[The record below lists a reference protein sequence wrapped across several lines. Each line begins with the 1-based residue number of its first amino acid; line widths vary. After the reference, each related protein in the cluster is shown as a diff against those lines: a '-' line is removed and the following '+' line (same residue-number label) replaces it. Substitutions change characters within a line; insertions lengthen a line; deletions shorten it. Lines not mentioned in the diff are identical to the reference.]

1 MFFSC
6 ISKDPEFIDLTYPAG
21 CEDLVI
27 ESDGSRMFGVMYTPQ
42 GKGPHPTILL
52 LHGFPGSERNF
63 DLAQIFRRAG
73 FNVVVFH
80 YRGSWGSEGDFSF
93 QHVLE
98 DSERVIKYLLDI
110 DNASRYS
117 IDTSRFILMGHS
129 MGGFS
134 TLING
139 SRMPEIK
146 SMVSIAAYNLGA
158 VAKNRRSNAD
168 YARETY
174 EMFVECSRPLKGTDH
189 ETLLEEIEKHA
200 EEWDFCNYASGF
212 KGKDILVIA
221 GARDT
226 VSHPEI
232 HHYPFM
238 KALRENNIDTAEDAI
253 LDGSHSFHCRRV
265 ELAST
270 ILNWLKQK
278 NLLPEEITTNERG
291 TECKK

>member
-1 MFFSC
+1 MSFSF
-6 ISKDPEFIDLTYPAG
+6 ISNDPEFIDLTYPAG

-27 ESDGSRMFGVMYTPQ
+27 ESGGSRMFGVMYTPQ

-98 DSERVIKYLLDI
+98 DSETAIRYLLDP

-134 TLING
+134 TLMSG
-139 SRMPEIK
+139 ARLPEVTRM
-146 SMVSIAAYNLGA
+146 VAIAAYNLGA
-158 VAKNRRSNAD
+158 VAKNRRTND
-168 YARETY
+168 EYARETC

-189 ETLLEEIEKHA
+189 DTLLEEIENNA
-200 EEWDFCNYASGF
+200 EELDFCNYASGF
-212 KGKDILVIA
+212 KGKDLLVIA
-221 GARDT
+221 GARDV
-226 VSHPEI
+226 VSHPDI
-232 HHYPFM
+232 HHYPFI

-265 ELAST
+265 ELATT

-278 NLLPEEITTNERG
+278 GLLPE
-291 TECKK
+291 